1 MTTAAEYD
9 VAVIGLG
16 AMGTSAVHHLAA
28 RGARVVGI
36 ERFGPAH
43 SRGSSHGDSRIIRL
57 GYFED
62 PAYVPLLKRAYENW
76 RALEAE
82 TGAGILNVT
91 GVLQIGR
98 PEAPVVKGSL
108 AACELYDLDHEVLDR
123 DAMAA
128 RYPQFHLDR
137 DELAVL
143 DPAGGILYPEIAV
156 LAMQRAAAARGTALR
171 FGEKVTAI
179 EPGDGGVTVMT
190 ANGRVRARKAI
201 VATGSWIADLV
212 PRLRGV
218 ANPIRQVV
226 GWFAPCGGFDV
237 SPRAMPAYLRDVG
250 DGSYFGFPLL
260 GPDGL
265 KFGRHAHFM
274 EPVVPD
280 EPNAPVNETDRM
292 LLEGFRRDYLP
303 AAGESRAYD
312 TCRYTMLPGEDFLI
326 DAMPGEPSIIVASPC
341 SGHGFKFV
349 SVVGEILADLALDG
363 GTARPVSAFSFAAL
377 DRQIE
382 KHAPPQAATA
392 NR

>member
-1 MTTAAEYD
+1 MSVAAEFD

-16 AMGTSAVHHLAA
+16 AMGTSAVHHMTA
-28 RGARVVGI
+28 RGARVVGL

-62 PAYVPLLKRAYENW
+62 PAYVPLLKRAYQNW
-76 RALEAE
+76 RALEEE
-82 TGAGILNVT
+82 TRADILNVT

-108 AACELYDLDHEVLDR
+108 AACELYGLDHELLDCE
-123 DAMAA
+123 AMAA
-128 RYPQFHLDR
+128 RYPQFRLDR

-143 DPAGGILYPEIAV
+143 DPAGGILYPEVAV
-156 LAMQRAAAARGTALR
+156 LAMQRAAAAKGAALR
-171 FGEKVTAI
+171 FGETVTAI
-179 EPGDGGVTVMT
+179 EPGGEGVTIVT
-190 ANGRVRARKAI
+190 ATGTVRAGKAI
-201 VATGSWIADLV
+201 IATGSWIADFV

-226 GWFAPCGGFDV
+226 GWFAPREDFDV
-237 SPRAMPAYLRDVG
+237 SPQAMPAYLRDVG
-250 DGSYFGFPLL
+250 DGSYFGFPQL

-280 EPNAPVNETDRM
+280 EPNAPVNEEDRA

-303 AAGESRAYD
+303 AAGEARAYD
-312 TCRYTMLPGEDFLI
+312 TCRYTMLPGEDFLL
-326 DAMPGEPSIIVASPC
+326 DALPGEASIIVASPC

-349 SVVGEILADLALDG
+349 SVVGEILADLALEG
-363 GTARPVSAFSFAAL
+363 GTPLPVAAFSFAAL

-382 KHAPPQAATA
+382 KHASPHAAA
-392 NR
+392 VS